1 MKNGVHVKNP
11 VQKAVAWLLCCVLLL
26 SVLSFPGLNIFQTAI
41 QSYAVAETEPVV
53 IEPTYTY
60 RFSQKSYEKLLKLL
74 NVQLKKKKF
83 SKLAK
88 QMLRDIL
95 YYEMIYFPQWRNVY
109 RDYPTT
115 AAYVKENLIQVIPK
129 ISEIELID
137 LNTKEGKRKKKK
149 TGWVG
154 QTINQKGYSKI
165 TMFYDLSD
173 GNGSAYAYEQ
183 TLATLAHEVRHVRDR
198 DGILY
203 TSFPTN
209 TMENIFFEGASNF
222 HERHVLP
229 MATYQGAWQS
239 VTNSKGVKILF
250 DRETGGAYP
259 YYQSFF
265 DGLVYLAGYNIV
277 DAVGEGKTPAAVKNE
292 IANRYGQDIADSV
305 WRILQKLPNDPKETK
320 SPDTLFAL
328 TLKYFR
334 LLTKCVTRDIKNL
347 KVSQPDEIRQY
358 MDIFRNFKNKILP
371 YIQDKN
377 GSFATDQYFNTQTA
391 ERLLVNKIIASGA
404 LPRLYENKALNRQA
418 ITEMLYCDEYQY
430 RILFSREYLPPT
442 IAQTQY
448 TFTVNETGGEDAYEG
463 LLTMSYKNEYD
474 DEILLY
480 CYFDENET
488 TYRNAEYPWGD
499 ILDGISITVS

>member
-1 MKNGVHVKNP
+1 
-11 VQKAVAWLLCCVLLL
+11 
-26 SVLSFPGLNIFQTAI
+26 
-41 QSYAVAETEPVV
+41 
-53 IEPTYTY
+53 
-60 RFSQKSYEKLLKLL
+60 
-74 NVQLKKKKF
+74 
-83 SKLAK
+83 
-88 QMLRDIL
+88 
-95 YYEMIYFPQWRNVY
+95 
-109 RDYPTT
+109 
-115 AAYVKENLIQVIPK
+115 
-129 ISEIELID
+129 
-137 LNTKEGKRKKKK
+137 
-149 TGWVG
+149 
-154 QTINQKGYSKI
+154 
-165 TMFYDLSD
+165 MFYDLSD
-173 GNGSAYAYEQ
+173 GNESAYAYEQ

-347 KVSQPDEIRQY
+347 KVNQPDEIRQY